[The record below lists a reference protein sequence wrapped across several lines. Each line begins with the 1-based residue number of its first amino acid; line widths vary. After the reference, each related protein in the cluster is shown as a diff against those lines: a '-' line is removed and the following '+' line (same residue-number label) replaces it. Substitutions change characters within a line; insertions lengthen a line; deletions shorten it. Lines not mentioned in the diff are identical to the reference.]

1 MSQLRSLAV
10 AIAMTASFAVNA
22 HAADMPR
29 LPPPI
34 DSPPIVEKRPVIK
47 EIFDSGWYLRGDLG
61 YAWPQVSSATASTG
75 ASLSNSSLGKAYDA
89 GFGVGV
95 KSRWFRSDV
104 TIDYSAP
111 FTYSGTRLSAGDTT
125 AKIQSTAVLFN
136 VYADLGT
143 WYRLTPYIGVGVGT
157 ANVRVSDIVQ
167 PGFNGANSASR
178 WNLAWAAMGGVG
190 WTVAPNLVID
200 IGYRYR
206 NVGDAKGPDDTT
218 GHLTFRNVAA
228 HEIRAGIRWSFDDL
242 YDPIVH

>member
-1 MSQLRSLAV
+1 MGQLRSVAV
-10 AIAMTASFAVNA
+10 AVLVTVSFAA
-22 HAADMPR
+22 SALAADMPR
-29 LPPPI
+29 FPPPI
-34 DSPPIVEKRPVIK
+34 DAPPIAEKHPVK

-61 YAWPQVSSATASTG
+61 YAWSQVSSATASTG
-75 ASLSNSSLGKAYDA
+75 ASLANGSLGNGYTVD
-89 GFGVGV
+89 FGVGV

-104 TIDYSAP
+104 TVDYASP
-111 FTYSGTRLSAGDTT
+111 VTYTGTLNSAGDTT

-157 ANVRVSDIVQ
+157 ANVRVSEITQ
-167 PGFNGANSASR
+167 PGFNGPSSASR

-206 NVGDAKGPDDTT
+206 NVGDAKGPDDTV

-228 HEIRAGIRWSFDDL
+228 HEIRAGLRWSFDDL
-242 YDPIVH
+242 YDPISH